1 MPDMP
6 VRDPALEYFYFG
18 FYRALRRFR
27 AATVAG
33 WCVAGAGFAALALR
47 WEPVWSGDLTGGILC
62 GLLIVAGISLVQQG
76 VTELSYY
83 VQIPFPHPPATDGAE
98 GNSRAVAELAGV
110 MEDVE
115 EGGWQD
121 AVRALTSLRAFG
133 EQYGLAEP
141 DGTPRK
147 PTADHTDH

>member
-27 AATVAG
+27 AATLLG
-33 WCVAGAGFAALALR
+33 WCVAGAGIAALALR
-47 WEPVWSGDLTGGILC
+47 WDPVWSGDLVGGILC
-62 GLLIVAGISLVQQG
+62 GLLIVAGISLVQQS

-83 VQIPFPHPPATDGAE
+83 AQIPFPHPPATDGDE
-98 GNSRAVAELAGV
+98 GISLAVAELAGI

-121 AVRALTSLRAFG
+121 AIRALTALRAVG
-133 EQYGLAEP
+133 EQHGLPEP

-147 PTADHTDH
+147 PAADRTNH